1 MPVVELAAFKVALD
15 GAVIAT
21 PPVGVAIVTA
31 MVFDPVSAVTGLM
44 VKATAVP
51 GPVVVLQVRVI
62 AVVGVTVSKFT
73 ACMLAAE
80 VINANVNSDARE
92 RASAT
97 CFDAFRRELTIM
109 EFITDFP
116 SSGICGPNGANAPS
130 VFPFGCKG
138 RIGQAGEDY

>member
-21 PPVGVAIVTA
+21 PPVGVANVTA
-31 MVFDPVSAVTGLM
+31 MVFDPVSAATGFI
-44 VKATAVP
+44 VRATAVP

-92 RASAT
+92 RASAI
-97 CFDAFRRELTIM
+97 CFAAFRRDLTIM

-116 SSGICGPNGANAPS
+116 SSGIRCQLGLMRQVCFNWLLWS
-130 VFPFGCKG
+130 Y
-138 RIGQAGEDY
+138 RSRR